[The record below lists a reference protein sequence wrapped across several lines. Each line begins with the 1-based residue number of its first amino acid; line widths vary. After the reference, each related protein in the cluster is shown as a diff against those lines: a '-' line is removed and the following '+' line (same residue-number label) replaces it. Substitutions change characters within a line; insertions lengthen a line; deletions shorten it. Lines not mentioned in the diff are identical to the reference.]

1 MSFTLAVLTLA
12 LFLSPLGQSAVNS
25 WLKNKFINDFD
36 VELSVGALFINPVG
50 ITSFTDFLIRD
61 HRNDTLIFVDY
72 FEFESYHFGDLISNS
87 IHLGDVTVDSLF
99 LNLVK
104 YKEED
109 QSNLDI
115 FIKKVKPDNTKLRR
129 LSASTIQLNESKV
142 QFQDLNKAD
151 STKLLFSNINTRL
164 DDLNFNHNNFST
176 SIEETSFYA
185 RPHC

>member
-1 MSFTLAVLTLA
+1 MSFTLAALTLA

-72 FEFESYHFGDLISNS
+72 FEFESYHFDDLISNS

-109 QSNLDI
+109 QSNFDI
-115 FIKKVKPDNTKLRR
+115 FIKKVKLYLFDENIEVGLIFFLVFYKVKKQGINGNISQMNTVRNQIVKVIGLKLK
-129 LSASTIQLNESKV
+129 IIDKN
-142 QFQDLNKAD
+142 
-151 STKLLFSNINTRL
+151 
-164 DDLNFNHNNFST
+164 
-176 SIEETSFYA
+176 
-185 RPHC
+185 